1 MFIPGIEGINTIAAA
16 GQLRANGLTLT
27 PLAAVVFA
35 PARLYS
41 AVMPADAPTAARDF
55 DIIVWGA
62 SGFTGRLVVEYLAE
76 KYPPDGALRWAVAGR
91 NRGKLEEILAHI
103 AFAGAL
109 PAIVIADSHDK
120 KSMDELAS
128 RARVVLT
135 TVGPYAIHGS
145 ELVAACVAAGTHYCD
160 LCGEVQWMR
169 RMIDRHN
176 DAAQGTGA
184 RIVMSCGFDSI
195 PSDIGVYCLHEH
207 AMRLRGQPCSSMTLL
222 VRAMKGGAS
231 GGTFASM
238 LNAIEEARRDRSI
251 AKILADP
258 YALNPAGERQGPDG
272 RDQSGA
278 RFDADAGVWT
288 APFVMAM
295 VNTRVVRR
303 SNALLGYRYGKDFR
317 YREATITGSGAAGR
331 VKSAMTNAGLKAF
344 LAAAAVPLTRK
355 QIVQRLLPA
364 PGEGP
369 SREQRENGY
378 FNLVML
384 GRQPDGEILRLR
396 IKGDR
401 DPGYGS
407 TSKMLAESAVCLATG
422 DIDVAGGLWTPA
434 AAMGRQLLPRL
445 TANAGLSFEP
455 E

>member
-1 MFIPGIEGINTIAAA
+1 M
-16 GQLRANGLTLT
+16 RANSLTFA

-35 PARLYS
+35 PERLYS
-41 AVMPADAPTAARDF
+41 AVMPANAPTAARDF
-55 DIIVWGA
+55 DIIVLGA
-62 SGFTGRLVVEYLAE
+62 SGFTGRLVVEYLAQ
-76 KYPPDGALRWAVAGR
+76 KYPPDGAVRWAVAAR
-91 NRGKLEEILAHI
+91 NRGKLDEILARI
-103 AFAGAL
+103 PFAGAQ
-109 PAIVIADSHDK
+109 PEIVIADSHDR
-120 KSMDELAS
+120 KSLDELAS

-135 TVGPYAIHGS
+135 TVGPYSIHGS

-169 RMIDRHN
+169 RMIDRHH
-176 DAAQGTGA
+176 DTAQETGA

-195 PSDIGVYCLHEH
+195 PSDIGVHCLHEH
-207 AMRLRGQPCSSMTLL
+207 AMRLRGQACSSMTLL

-238 LNAIEEARRDRSI
+238 LNAVEEARGDRSV

-258 YALNPAGERQGPDG
+258 YALNPAGERQGPDR
-272 RDQSGA
+272 RDQSSA
-278 RFDADAGVWT
+278 RFDEEAGVWT
-288 APFVMAM
+288 APFVMAL

-303 SNALLGYRYGKDFR
+303 SNALLGYRYGRDFH
-317 YREATITGSGAAGR
+317 YREATITGSGATGR
-331 VKSAMTNAGLKAF
+331 VKAAMMSAGLKAF
-344 LAAAAVPLTRK
+344 IAAAAVPLTRK
-355 QIVQRLLPA
+355 QIVQRLVPA

-369 SREQRENGY
+369 SREQRESGY
-378 FNLVML
+378 FNLLML
-384 GRQPDGEILRLR
+384 GKQPDGEILRMR

-407 TSKMLAESAVCLATG
+407 TSKMLAESAVCLSAD
-422 DIDVAGGLWTPA
+422 DINVPGGLWTPA